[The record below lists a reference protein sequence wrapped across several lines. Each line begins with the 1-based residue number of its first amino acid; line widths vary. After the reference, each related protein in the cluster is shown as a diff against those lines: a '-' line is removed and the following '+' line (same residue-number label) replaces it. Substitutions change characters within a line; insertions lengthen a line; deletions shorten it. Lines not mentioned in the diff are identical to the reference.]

1 MSVILDIAVSHLR
14 ARLRQT
20 LVSLIGIALGAA
32 FFIAVAGLMQGSELD
47 VHKRLVDN
55 SPHITVTDDFRNA
68 AAQPATM
75 AYPDAAL
82 DLRSV
87 KPKTEVRGIRQYR
100 QKLEIIAKTPGVRVA
115 PMLSGSAILTFAG
128 QQRGVSLSGVVPDL
142 MKDVSTIDEKF
153 VAGGLDALD
162 ANPNGIVIGAGLVQ
176 KLGLRMGDNL
186 NIAANTGQVQTLKI
200 VGIFKTGNAHYDE
213 DQSFTVLKRAQALFD
228 RPNIAN
234 TFIVKLDDANRA
246 RLVARDIENRIGYKA
261 ESWQE
266 ASQDL
271 ESVLLVRNIIMYTV
285 VSAILIVASFGIY
298 NVISTVVFEKTR
310 DIAILKSIG
319 FTPSDVRRVF
329 VIEGVIMGLIGSA
342 MGIILGIGVMRGL
355 ELVQV
360 KPPGESDIITLPIY
374 WGPELFAMAVGF
386 AMISATLAAYLPARR
401 GGKVQPV
408 DILRGAI

>member
-1 MSVILDIAVSHLR
+1 VSVILDIAVSHLR

-68 AAQPATM
+68 AAQPAAM

>member
-1 MSVILDIAVSHLR
+1 M
-14 ARLRQT
+14 
-20 LVSLIGIALGAA
+20 
-32 FFIAVAGLMQGSELD
+32 
-47 VHKRLVDN
+47 
-55 SPHITVTDDFRNA
+55 
-68 AAQPATM
+68 
-75 AYPDAAL
+75 
-82 DLRSV
+82 
-87 KPKTEVRGIRQYR
+87 
-100 QKLEIIAKTPGVRVA
+100 
-115 PMLSGSAILTFAG
+115 
-128 QQRGVSLSGVVPDL
+128 VPDL

-374 WGPELFAMAVGF
+374 WGRNCSPWPWA
-386 AMISATLAAYLPARR
+386 SP
-401 GGKVQPV
+401 
-408 DILRGAI
+408 